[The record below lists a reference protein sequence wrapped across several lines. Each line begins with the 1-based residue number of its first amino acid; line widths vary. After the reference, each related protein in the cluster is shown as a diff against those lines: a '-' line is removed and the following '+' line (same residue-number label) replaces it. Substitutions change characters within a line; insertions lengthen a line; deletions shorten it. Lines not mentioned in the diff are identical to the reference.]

1 LVSSSKG
8 LFLVQSVNGEAVVY
22 PLGNQPSGRMWNLPG
37 GGGVLIDTYR
47 GMLAVAVGQASGADC
62 VAP

>member
-1 LVSSSKG
+1 
-8 LFLVQSVNGEAVVY
+8 VNGEAVVY